1 MPELLSIGISHKTA
15 PVALRERLALSTGQ
29 AKQLMH
35 DLIGSDQVHEAVAIS
50 TCNRTEIYLVASDSI
65 AAESLALS
73 KLSERADIRPTELV
87 ERLYTFH
94 GSDMVAQLM
103 RVCGGLDSMVVGET
117 EILGQVKRSYEI
129 ALDEA
134 TTGPITNRL
143 FGHAIAAGKRV
154 QTETWIGAGR
164 VSVSNTAV
172 ELARETLGDLENKR
186 SIVIGAGGNGELT
199 ARALSDA
206 GVDTVF
212 VANRHYDRAIGVAE
226 GIGGTAVRFEK
237 LPDELVTAD
246 IVLSST
252 GSPHALIH
260 LDEIETVMEQ
270 REGRPLL
277 MIDIAVPRDIAE
289 EVGDVPGI
297 TLFDMDD
304 LQNTVNRN
312 LSVRRSESAKAETVV
327 AQEVEKFERWM
338 VTLEVIPTITEL
350 RKRAESIAEQVVTEN
365 ASKFQE
371 LSDVDRAR
379 VEAMAGAIV
388 SRMLHEPTLKLKKSS
403 GEDGAY
409 VYIQALRDL
418 FALDAGAPPNVETDD
433 DLGSVAE
440 IHSLD
445 DQRTSRDRARS

>member
-35 DLIGSDQVHEAVAIS
+35 DLIASDEVHEAVAIS
-50 TCNRTEIYLVASDSI
+50 TCNRTELYLVAPDSV

-73 KLSERADIRPTELV
+73 KLAKRADIRPTELV
-87 ERLYTFH
+87 ELLYTFH

-103 RVCGGLDSMVVGET
+103 RVCGGLDSMIVGET
-117 EILGQVKRSYEI
+117 EVLGQVKRAYEL
-129 ALDEA
+129 ALGEG

-154 QTETWIGAGR
+154 QTETWIGALK
-164 VSVSNTAV
+164 VSVSSAAV
-172 ELARETLGDLENKR
+172 ELARETLGDLGNKKA
-186 SIVIGAGGNGELT
+186 IVIGAGGNGELT

-226 GIGGTAVRFEK
+226 GIGGKAVRFEK
-237 LPDELVTAD
+237 LPDELTTAD

-260 LDEIETVMEQ
+260 ADEMKTVMGL

-277 MIDIAVPRDIAE
+277 IIDIAVPRDVAD

-304 LQNTVNRN
+304 LQADVDRN
-312 LSVRRSESAKAETVV
+312 LSVRRSEAAKAEIIV

-338 VTLEVIPTITEL
+338 VTLEVIPTIAEL

-365 ASKFQE
+365 ASRFE
-371 LSDVDRAR
+371 DLSDADRAR

-388 SRMLHEPTLKLKKSS
+388 SRILHEPTLKLKKSS
-403 GEDGAY
+403 GEEDAY

-418 FALDAGAPPNVETDD
+418 FALDAGEAPNVETDD

-445 DQRTSRDRARS
+445 DQRSSRDRAQS